1 MLKKIFQHCGLDKL
15 NKEENFPENFFPVP
29 EKYIIYQTGSEK
41 KSQIYIKAL
50 KVIDEEL
57 DVIAESKDWPDCLSK
72 ALVFY
77 KQLEDY
83 ESCAKCQKILDK
95 INIKPKKKNP

>member
-1 MLKKIFQHCGLDKL
+1 MKHNDFLKFDYDTNKKQIFDIVVGQIEVALVD
-15 NKEENFPENFFPVP
+15 NA
-29 EKYIIYQTGSEK
+29 
-41 KSQIYIKAL
+41 SQIFIKGL

-57 DVIAESKDWPDCLSK
+57 DVIAERKDWPDCLSK

-95 INIKPKKKNP
+95 INSKPKKKNH